1 MRNLLLCES
10 SNNIIRH
17 DENKLHPVV
26 RPEFKKTFLYL
37 ESTKNALEKL
47 INNE

>member
-10 SNNIIRH
+10 SNNIIRYG
-17 DENKLHPVV
+17 EAKLHPVV

-37 ESTKNALEKL
+37 ENTSRALEKL
-47 INNE
+47 MKNE